1 MYGNYNNQAQAT
13 PSVNTR
19 IMTLYSDLSCLQ
31 IGLWNNNVSI
41 KMNVAKG
48 KNADGIM
55 QYDFDNRISTALVP
69 DRIDD
74 IIRFAHSE
82 IYPELLVA
90 EKGDPVPDIP
100 KCLAFDVGKGKNTR
114 FAIEF
119 TPDENDVP
127 SIYLCIY
134 TNMGANGIPGNVVK
148 YKFNKSECI
157 FGYDPKTGE
166 GESIAREHE
175 FCSFIDVLENTLR
188 LVADQTYIAHGNKV
202 YEMNNQRSQ
211 QNSNGGAPYSQP
223 AQNYNAPVTTAS
235 SGDDY
240 PF

>member
-19 IMTLYSDLSCLQ
+19 LMTLYSDLSCLQ
-31 IGLWNNNVSI
+31 VGLWNNNVSI

-69 DRIDD
+69 DRIGE
-74 IIRFAHSE
+74 IIGFAERE
-82 IYPELLVA
+82 ITPEMDKA
-90 EKGDPVPDIP
+90 RNGEPITP
-100 KCLAFDVGKGKNTR
+100 KSIAFDVGKGKTTR
-114 FAIEF
+114 FAIEY

-127 SIYLCIY
+127 SIYLCLY
-134 TNMGANGIPGNVVK
+134 TNIGANGVPGNAVK
-148 YKFNKSECI
+148 YKFNKAEFIS
-157 FGYDPKTGE
+157 GYNPKTGDGDVFTE
-166 GESIAREHE
+166 EREFQS
-175 FCSFIDVLENTLR
+175 FCDVLMNTLR
-188 LVADQTYIAHGNKV
+188 LVSDQTYIAHGNKV

>member
-1 MYGNYNNQAQAT
+1 MYGNYNNQAQTT

-19 IMTLYSDLSCLQ
+19 LMTLYSDLSCLQ

-48 KNADGIM
+48 KNSDGIM

-69 DRIDD
+69 DRIDEIVD
-74 IIRFAHSE
+74 FMGREII
-82 IYPELLVA
+82 PEMDKA
-90 EKGDPVPDIP
+90 RKGEPITP
-100 KCLAFDVGKGKNTR
+100 KSIAFDVGKGKTTR
-114 FAIEF
+114 FSIEY

-127 SIYLCIY
+127 SAYLCLY
-134 TNMGANGIPGNVVK
+134 TNIGANGIPGNVVK
-148 YKFNKSECI
+148 YKFNKTEFIS
-157 FGYDPKTGE
+157 GYDPKTGD
-166 GESIAREHE
+166 GEVFTEE
-175 FCSFIDVLENTLR
+175 KELQSFFNVLVNTIH
-188 LVADQTYIAHGNKV
+188 LVSDQTYIGHGNKV

-211 QNSNGGAPYSQP
+211 QNSNGGASYSQP
-223 AQNYNAPVTTAS
+223 TQNYNAPVTTAS